1 MRHDKKVVVR
11 TVCHAERF
19 DRVPGQQKPEAR
31 RGQGESFKTIAS
43 SSTIST
49 RFAAGSLGRCG
60 PFGKASRFVSIA
72 INPVRLLAAP
82 ADAPVVK
89 ALHRVEMPY
98 AAQSD
103 LTRA

>member
-1 MRHDKKVVVR
+1 MTRKLWSVR
-11 TVCHAERF
+11 SATLSASIGSLVSRSRKLGGVRAN
-19 DRVPGQQKPEAR
+19 A
-31 RGQGESFKTIAS
+31 FKTIA